1 MKLTAKMTAGI
12 VIVVAITVT
21 AAVKGPKWARKAE
34 VWHYGYILERLT
46 PAQAVELCGK
56 PVLDERES
64 KEGMIQRRMILRNN
78 YALAVELDFAAPANE
93 AEKWKLTAMQ
103 DPSGEIKYESR
114 ESQIGVLPCLDKKEK

>member
-1 MKLTAKMTAGI
+1 MTAGI

-21 AAVKGPKWARKAE
+21 AVVKGPKWARKAE

-64 KEGMIQRRMILRNN
+64 KEGMLRRRMILRNN

-93 AEKWKLTAMQ
+93 AEKWKLTEMQ

>member
-1 MKLTAKMTAGI
+1 MKGTLKIAAVAVIIGI
-12 VIVVAITVT
+12 AVVAV
-21 AAVKGPKWARKAE
+21 VKGPRWAHRAE

-46 PAQAVELCGK
+46 PTQAVELCGK
-56 PVLDERES
+56 SILDESET
-64 KEGMIQRRMILRNN
+64 KEGMIRRRIILRNN

-93 AEKWKLTAMQ
+93 TEKWRLTGVQ

>member
-1 MKLTAKMTAGI
+1 MKGTLQIVAAVVIIGI
-12 VIVVAITVT
+12 GVVAV
-21 AAVKGPKWARKAE
+21 VKGPKWAHKAE

-46 PAQAVELCGK
+46 PARAVELCGK
-56 PVLDERES
+56 PILDESET
-64 KEGMIQRRMILRNN
+64 KEGTIRRRMILRNN

-93 AEKWKLTAMQ
+93 AEKWKLTGIQ

>member
-1 MKLTAKMTAGI
+1 MKAGTKIAAGI
-12 VIVVAITVT
+12 VFMGIAVT
-21 AAVKGPKWARKAE
+21 AVVKGPRWAHKAE

-56 PVLDERES
+56 PILDEREP
-64 KEGMIQRRMILRNN
+64 KEGMIRRRVIVRNN
-78 YALAVELDFAAPANE
+78 YALAVELDFEAPVNE
-93 AEKWKLTAMQ
+93 AEKWKLTGIQ

>member
-1 MKLTAKMTAGI
+1 MKATAKTTAGI
-12 VIVVAITVT
+12 VIVAAIVVT
-21 AAVKGPKWARKAE
+21 AVVKGPKWEHKAE

-56 PVLDERES
+56 PVLDERET
-64 KEGMIQRRMILRNN
+64 KEGTIRRRMIVRNN
-78 YALAVELDFAAPANE
+78 YSLAVELDFESPANE
-93 AEKWKLTAMQ
+93 AEKWKLAGIQ